1 MRKFFLLVP
10 VFFIVIHIFSS
21 AYAGKLTVTTGNQEV
36 KKKDEYEKAYF
47 AGGCFWCM
55 EESFDKVEGVISV
68 VSGYS
73 GGHLKNPT
81 YADVIYTD
89 SGHVEAVEITYNPKI
104 LTYEKLLDTYWKNI
118 DPYDAKGQFCDK
130 GKSYRSVIFFN
141 NKKEKNL
148 INTSFKKVEK
158 MFNKK
163 IVTLVWKFKK
173 FYKAESF
180 HQDYY
185 EKNFVRYL
193 MYKKSCQREET
204 LDRIWN

>member
-1 MRKFFLLVP
+1 MKKVLLILMCFF
-10 VFFIVIHIFSS
+10 HINL
-21 AYAGKLTVTTGNQEV
+21 YAEET
-36 KKKDEYEKAYF
+36 KKVYF

-81 YADVIYTD
+81 YADVVYTD
-89 SGHVEAVEITYNPKI
+89 SGHVEAVEITYNPKVI
-104 LTYEKLLDTYWKNI
+104 SYEKLLDTYWQNI
-118 DPYDAKGQFCDK
+118 DPFDATGQFCDK
-130 GKSYRSVIFFN
+130 GKSYRSVIFYSDE
-141 NKKEKNL
+141 KQKNL
-148 INTSFKKVEK
+148 VYTSLKKVEK

-163 IVTLVWKFKK
+163 IVTLVWKFDK

-185 EKNFVRYL
+185 EKNFIRYL
-193 MYKKSCQREET
+193 LYKKGCQREET
-204 LDRIWN
+204 LDKIWN